1 MDSLERPYGWT
12 AFSFEEVDAATASCT
27 ANHCKL
33 RSPWVPLSVGLKQ
46 MVALPPETFL
56 AEVRL

>member
-1 MDSLERPYGWT
+1 MDRTWKDHMDGLPFLLKKLMQQPL
-12 AFSFEEVDAATASCT
+12 AASC
-27 ANHCKL
+27 KP
-33 RSPWVPLSVGLKQ
+33 RSPRVPLSVGLKQ